1 MREHMIVR
9 IVKGWIG
16 PDFLTQTPEGKG
28 IWDDIRFTFD
38 PVEECDYL
46 IMLNNQMKKDVT
58 VTCPREN
65 VWAIMQEPY
74 MKGHTDWMVEGH
86 SAFARV
92 LTHHVPSADRKYMV
106 SHPADPWH
114 VQKTYDELV
123 AGAMPPKVRK
133 ISWIAGNPTDLPGHR
148 KRAEFLEFVRKSGS
162 IDIDYFGR
170 AIRFIEDK
178 WDGLAPYKY
187 SVVIQNSS
195 SSDYWTDVV
204 ADSFLSWTIPI
215 YYGCTNLEDYFP
227 EDAFI
232 RIDIDKPE
240 LSLRK
245 MQSLMKEDDWN
256 RRLPSLQKARDLI
269 LHRYQFFPHMARL
282 IRQDTVTSG
291 PKERVTIP
299 AYKRSSN
306 ALIYRMMYKIRKNL
320 KLL

>member
-1 MREHMIVR
+1 MLVR
-9 IVKGWIG
+9 IVKGWKG
-16 PDFLTQTPEGKG
+16 PDFFMQTPEQKG
-28 IWDDIRFTFD
+28 LWEDIQFTFD
-38 PVEECDYL
+38 PVDECDYL

-58 VTCPREN
+58 VKCPREN

-86 SAFARV
+86 SAFAQV
-92 LTHHVPSADRKYMV
+92 LTHHLPSTDHKYIL

-114 VQKTYDELV
+114 VQKNYDQLV
-123 AGAMPPKVRK
+123 GSTIPDKVRS

-148 KRAEFLEFVRKSGS
+148 KRSEFLEFVRKDAS

-178 WDGLAPYKY
+178 WDGLASYKY

-204 ADSFLSWTIPI
+204 ADSFLSGTVPI

-227 EDAFI
+227 ADAFI
-232 RIDIDKPE
+232 RIDITQPK
-240 LSLRK
+240 LSLK
-245 MQSLMKEDDWN
+245 KLQSLTEEDDWN
-256 RRLPSLQKARDLI
+256 KRLPSLQKARDLV
-269 LHRYQFFPHMARL
+269 LHRYQFFPHIVRL
-282 IRQDTVTSG
+282 IRQQAAKPG
-291 PKERVTIP
+291 RKEKITIP
-299 AYKRSSN
+299 AYKRSPR